1 VSKFVGF
8 IVGAIEIGVGI
19 LTGNVAL
26 VVTGVLTITA
36 QAITDLTMPKGAKSR
51 NALETELQLG
61 EIPRRVIF
69 GKTATAGSLVD
80 AGDYGGKYGTD
91 HEVVIFALADHECDS
106 LVEFYVNDLLITYI
120 GDGAYTEIDPTA
132 DSPHLWVYFRSGTE
146 TQDLPSVV
154 SDNLPGWTSSDNG
167 AGICYVVV
175 DYRAD
180 KPDNKKLAFPGGRPS
195 FLWVVKG
202 KKCYDPRL
210 DDTVTGG
217 SGTHRWADPS
227 TWEWSENPIVCA
239 YNWRRGIYA
248 CDRVDQPSMLL
259 VGRGLTETEAPPAYI
274 AADANLCDEV
284 MDDSLPRYTIGGVIA
299 ADEKYIDVEEKFA
312 AACGGII
319 IQPEGTVQIEP
330 AQARTPSFTFT
341 DDDILVGSTV
351 EYNQGVLS
359 QAASDWINTT
369 IPQFVSPAQKWQDH
383 AAPIRRVEADVLADG
398 GSREEQIQLQLVTN
412 ERQASDVG
420 EIHRKLG
427 RLWGRGSVT
436 LPALFADVEEGDWG
450 TWNSARLGISMTV
463 RVEGYGLDLKWQN
476 ALNLREINSSVYDGV
491 LGSGSST
498 GTATDWDQTTPPI
511 DIGSPDSG
519 NWSLAAVLLTDTN
532 GNKAPALEITGD
544 TTDDE
549 AVEGVEFAYWKSDGV
564 IDPVA
569 NPDDPA
575 WIVEGLHAPSTTKVD
590 ISGLEGGASYYAS
603 VRYKVSGEYGDRL
616 VLGPVTAGSTDVSGQ
631 VNGLV
636 TTATDALAWKQPV
649 RAKTTAALAA
659 NTYSNGTSGVGATL
673 TGNANGALAAVDGV
687 TLAANNRVLVDHE
700 ATGSHNGIYKVT
712 QVGDASH
719 PYILTRTTDAD
730 SGAELVNATVKIS
743 EGTTFADQEWQ
754 CTTNA
759 TITVGTTA
767 LVWATASAS
776 NSVAVQDEGS
786 AQGSAGTLNFTG
798 AGVSASVS
806 GGVGTINIPG
816 GGTGPVSASIRS
828 SSIQS
833 SSGAGFTVTLPAGAA
848 AGDLVL
854 LIMGSGFGF
863 FNGVEAGWTLINH
876 SSGSNFLGDIAFKVL
891 TTTDINKGTFGVTQS
906 GSFNAVICA
915 ICFIGAPTIKDIST
929 TRNGTGSGT
938 RSVTIAST
946 FTATDFAVYF
956 GMNRNASADS
966 LNLGSAVQ
974 SINAASASGVVT
986 AGTTGGTSLTLTATY
1001 GTTTGTTGDYQG
1013 IIVLSG

>member
-8 IVGAIEIGVGI
+8 IIGAGEIIAGVVLLG
-19 LTGNVAL
+19 TPGGQAL
-26 VVTGVLTITA
+26 GTELIIMGVTTVVS
-36 QAITDLTMPKGAKSR
+36 QAVVDLTMPKGAKSR

-61 EIPRRVIF
+61 EVPRRVIF

-106 LVEFYVNDLLITYI
+106 LVEFYVNDLLITYT
-120 GDGAYTEIDPTA
+120 GDGAYTQIDPTA

-146 TQDLPSVV
+146 FQDLPSVV
-154 SDNLPGWTSSDNG
+154 STNLPGWTSSDNG

-217 SGTHRWADPS
+217 AGTHRWADPS
-227 TWEWSENPIVCA
+227 TWEWSQNPIVCA

-436 LPALFADVEEGDWG
+436 LPAAFADVEEGDWG

-476 ALNLREINSSVYDGV
+476 ALNLRQINSSVYDGV

-498 GTATDWDQTTPPI
+498 GTATDWTPTPPPP
-511 DIGSPDSG
+511 DIGAPEAD
-519 NWSLAAVLLTDTN
+519 NWSLAAVTLDSP
-532 GNKAPALEITGD
+532 GASVPALEVTGSA
-544 TTDDE
+544 DDDDYVE
-549 AVEGVEFAYWKSDGV
+549 AIIIEYWKDDGV
-564 IDPVA
+564 GGPIADPDSVS
-569 NPDDPA
+569 
-575 WIVEGLHAPSTTKVD
+575 WIMEGSHAPSTTIVD
-590 ISGLEGGASYYAS
+590 ITSVTGLATYYAA
-603 VRYKVSGEYGDRL
+603 VTYIVSGETGDRR
-616 VLGPVTAGSTDVSGQ
+616 VLGPVTLSDH
-631 VNGLV
+631 
-636 TTATDALAWKQPV
+636 
-649 RAKTTAALAA
+649 
-659 NTYSNGTSGVGATL
+659 SNPIYQL
-673 TGNANGALAAVDGV
+673 EDGV
-687 TLAANNRVLVDHE
+687 TLMNLEDD
-700 ATGSHNGIYKVT
+700 ATEMN
-712 QVGDASH
+712 
-719 PYILTRTTDAD
+719 L
-730 SGAELVNATVKIS
+730 E
-743 EGTTFADQEWQ
+743 FA
-754 CTTNA
+754 
-759 TITVGTTA
+759 
-767 LVWATASAS
+767 
-776 NSVAVQDEGS
+776 
-786 AQGSAGTLNFTG
+786 
-798 AGVSASVS
+798 
-806 GGVGTINIPG
+806 
-816 GGTGPVSASIRS
+816 
-828 SSIQS
+828 
-833 SSGAGFTVTLPAGAA
+833 
-848 AGDLVL
+848 
-854 LIMGSGFGF
+854 
-863 FNGVEAGWTLINH
+863 
-876 SSGSNFLGDIAFKVL
+876 
-891 TTTDINKGTFGVTQS
+891 
-906 GSFNAVICA
+906 
-915 ICFIGAPTIKDIST
+915 
-929 TRNGTGSGT
+929 
-938 RSVTIAST
+938 
-946 FTATDFAVYF
+946 
-956 GMNRNASADS
+956 
-966 LNLGSAVQ
+966 
-974 SINAASASGVVT
+974 
-986 AGTTGGTSLTLTATY
+986 
-1001 GTTTGTTGDYQG
+1001 
-1013 IIVLSG
+1013 

>member
-8 IVGAIEIGVGI
+8 IIGAGEIIAGVVLLG
-19 LTGNVAL
+19 TPGGQAL
-26 VVTGVLTITA
+26 GTELIIMGVTTVVS
-36 QAITDLTMPKGAKSR
+36 QAVVDLTMPKGAKSR

-106 LVEFYVNDLLITYI
+106 LVEFYVNDLLITYT
-120 GDGAYTEIDPTA
+120 GDGAYTQIDPTA

-146 TQDLPSVV
+146 FQSLPSVV

-217 SGTHRWADPS
+217 AGAHRWADPS
-227 TWEWSENPIVCA
+227 TREWSENPIVCA

-420 EIHRKLG
+420 EVHRKLG

-436 LPALFADVEEGDWG
+436 LPAAFADVEEGDWG

-569 NPDDPA
+569 NPDDPS

-673 TGNANGALAAVDGV
+673 TGNANGAIAAVDGV
-687 TLAANNRVLVDHE
+687 TLAVGNRVLVDQE
-700 ATGSHNGIYKVT
+700 ATGSHNGIYKAT
-712 QVGDASH
+712 QLGDASH
-719 PYILTRTTDAD
+719 PYILTRPTDAD

-743 EGTTFADQEWQ
+743 EGTTFADQEWT

-759 TITVGTTA
+759 PITVGTTA
-767 LVWATASAS
+767 LTWKQGAVAPGAIGSSGLTMNTARVLGRSTAAVGAVEELQVGSGLSLLAGVLSAS
-776 NSVAVQDEGS
+776 G
-786 AQGSAGTLNFTG
+786 AGGTG
-798 AGVSASVS
+798 AASWSLAAFTTISSPVANVDFTNLTGNDILIVTRNITKSVSGVTVYQVSTNNGVSFYSASGDYVILATTGIESATGTFGSFHGVSATAARSGIAYLPAAGTS
-806 GGVGTINIPG
+806 GGLKNSMPMTEGQ
-816 GGTGPVSASIRS
+816 GTGRLFVAS
-828 SSIQS
+828 
-833 SSGAGFTVTLPAGAA
+833 TAA
-848 AGDLVL
+848 
-854 LIMGSGFGF
+854 
-863 FNGVEAGWTLINH
+863 INAVRILH
-876 SSGSNFLGDIAFKVL
+876 STGGNLTGGDIYVY
-891 TTTDINKGTFGVTQS
+891 
-906 GSFNAVICA
+906 
-915 ICFIGAPTIKDIST
+915 
-929 TRNGTGSGT
+929 TR
-938 RSVTIAST
+938 
-946 FTATDFAVYF
+946 
-956 GMNRNASADS
+956 
-966 LNLGSAVQ
+966 
-974 SINAASASGVVT
+974 
-986 AGTTGGTSLTLTATY
+986 
-1001 GTTTGTTGDYQG
+1001 
-1013 IIVLSG
+1013 